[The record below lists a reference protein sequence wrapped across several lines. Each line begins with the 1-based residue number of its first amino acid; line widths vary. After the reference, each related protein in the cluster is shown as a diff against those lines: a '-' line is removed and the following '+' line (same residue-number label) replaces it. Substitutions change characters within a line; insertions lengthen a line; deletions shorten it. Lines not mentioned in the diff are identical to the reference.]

1 LKKTPSRTALSSL
14 GEDRLIPLLTRG
26 WAKQGGNVMVGP
38 GDDCAVLRGTRRG
51 ERLLFKTDA
60 VVEGVHFT
68 AATPSALV
76 GRKALG
82 RALSDIA
89 AMGGTP
95 THAVITLAVPPGTA
109 PMRLAGIYRGLSAL
123 ARRHG
128 VNLVGG
134 ETTRAA
140 QLLLSIALL
149 GTIAVPPVLRSG
161 GKAGDDLWVTGT
173 LGATQDRKHLA
184 FTPRLAEGQWL
195 ARQRLARAMMDLS
208 DGLAADLPRLASA
221 SGTGFILDRTALP
234 LARGATIQ
242 TALSD
247 GEDYEL
253 LFAAAPRHRARL
265 TAEWKKTFSTR
276 LTRIGTLCARGK
288 GLTAADLGPGFDHFN
303 KAADGI

>member
-1 LKKTPSRTALSSL
+1 MKKPSSRAALSSL

-26 WAKQGGNVMVGP
+26 WGGSGASSVLVGP

-95 THAVITLAVPPGTA
+95 THAVITLAVPPGTMPA
-109 PMRLAGIYRGLSAL
+109 RLTGIYRGLTAL
-123 ARRHG
+123 ARRYN
-128 VNLVGG
+128 VQLVGG

-161 GKAGDDLWVTGT
+161 GKPGDDLWVTGT
-173 LGATQDRKHLA
+173 LGATQKRKHLA

-195 ARQRLARAMMDLS
+195 ATGRWARAMMDLS
-208 DGLAADLPRLASA
+208 DGLAADLPRLAAA
-221 SGTGFILDRTALP
+221 SGTGFTLDRATLP
-234 LARGATIQ
+234 LARGATPGM
-242 TALSD
+242 ALAD

-265 TAEWKKTFSTR
+265 AAAWPRAFSTC
-276 LTRIGTLCARGK
+276 LTRIGALCAQGT
-288 GLTAADLGPGFDHFN
+288 GLSAADLGTGFDHFHH
-303 KAADGI
+303 G